1 MHEQTLIEKMVK
13 RIERDFGKQSG
24 YVCEPKFWTVDNI
37 LKIIGWIATKSYDV
51 ESETYLAILVNNEGT
66 PDVPETQW
74 DYFIVTENG
83 NIYQGY
89 YQA

>member
-1 MHEQTLIEKMVK
+1 MTK
-13 RIERDFGKQSG
+13 RIERDFGKQAG
-24 YVCEPKFWTVDNI
+24 YVCEPKIWTADNI
-37 LKIIGWIATKSYDV
+37 LKIIGWTATKSYDV
-51 ESETYLAILVNNEGT
+51 ESETFLAILVNNEGS

-74 DYFIVTENG
+74 DYFVVTEKG